1 MCDGGF
7 RIEAFVAQIE
17 CRAAVAQ
24 LEVDT
29 PMEFFDV
36 VRKRQSVR
44 VFADRVIEEEKLRMV
59 LESAVRAPSAGNMQ
73 SYEIYVVRGAS
84 DRRALSQ
91 AALTQEFVASAPIS
105 LVFCA
110 NPGRAV
116 PRYGQRVTRLYSLQD
131 ATIACTHAMLAATA
145 LGLGSVWVGAFQDE
159 EVRRAVGAPE
169 EALPV
174 AILSL
179 GYAGEKPEPTSRRP
193 FADIVHEL
201 S

>member
-1 MCDGGF
+1 
-7 RIEAFVAQIE
+7 
-17 CRAAVAQ
+17 
-24 LEVDT
+24 
-29 PMEFFDV
+29 MEYFDV
-36 VRKRQSVR
+36 VRTRQSVR
-44 VFADRVIEEEKLRMV
+44 IFMDRGLEEEKLRMV

-73 SYEIYVVRGAS
+73 SYEIYVVRRAS
-84 DRRALSQ
+84 DRKALSQ

-110 NPGRAV
+110 NPGRAL

-145 LGLGSVWVGAFQDE
+145 LGLGSVWVGAFQDD

-179 GYAGEKPEPTSRRP
+179 GYAGEKPEPTTRRP